1 MKLTHIISLKMLKL
15 KTHRWDLPFLVLQ
28 RWFENLE
35 AVLGR
40 AALTRP
46 SSGAGGG
53 AGQSLGFGSPAH
65 FLLNDKRARVSSCDC
80 SRGPGFA
87 AGASGGGHGG
97 EQDMRTLSP
106 RRRGVTTWG
115 WSLHTR
121 PQRGRRRRMR
131 ATRGWGRRAHVTQEE
146 GAPVRRGR
154 GTHAR
159 DAGVGGDARA
169 MQGRDACAQRGRET
183 SFC

>member
-1 MKLTHIISLKMLKL
+1 
-15 KTHRWDLPFLVLQ
+15 
-28 RWFENLE
+28 
-35 AVLGR
+35 
-40 AALTRP
+40 
-46 SSGAGGG
+46 
-53 AGQSLGFGSPAH
+53 
-65 FLLNDKRARVSSCDC
+65 
-80 SRGPGFA
+80 
-87 AGASGGGHGG
+87 
-97 EQDMRTLSP
+97 MRTLSP

-121 PQRGRRRRMR
+121 PQHGRRRRMR
-131 ATRGWGRRAHVTQEE
+131 ATRGCGRRAHVTQEE

-183 SFC
+183 PFC

>member
-53 AGQSLGFGSPAH
+53 AGQSLGFRSPAH
-65 FLLNDKRARVSSCDC
+65 FLLNDKRARVSSAATAPWDLGLLPVPAEVDTEG
-80 SRGPGFA
+80 SR
-87 AGASGGGHGG
+87 
-97 EQDMRTLSP
+97 T
-106 RRRGVTTWG
+106 
-115 WSLHTR
+115 
-121 PQRGRRRRMR
+121 
-131 ATRGWGRRAHVTQEE
+131 
-146 GAPVRRGR
+146 
-154 GTHAR
+154 
-159 DAGVGGDARA
+159 
-169 MQGRDACAQRGRET
+169 
-183 SFC
+183 